1 MNEDIQVIKKYIKT
15 FNNRKLKEEYN
26 LYNSIDKPTIL
37 DLYFKDFIKKEID
50 TRGVGAWKNFK
61 WFILKQ

>member
-26 LYNSIDKPTIL
+26 LYNSLDKPTIL

-50 TRGVGAWKNFK
+50 TRGVGV
-61 WFILKQ
+61 

>member
-26 LYNSIDKPTIL
+26 LYNLLEKPTIL
-37 DLYFKDFIKKEID
+37 DLYIKDFIKKEID
-50 TRGVGAWKNFK
+50 TRGVGA
-61 WFILKQ
+61 